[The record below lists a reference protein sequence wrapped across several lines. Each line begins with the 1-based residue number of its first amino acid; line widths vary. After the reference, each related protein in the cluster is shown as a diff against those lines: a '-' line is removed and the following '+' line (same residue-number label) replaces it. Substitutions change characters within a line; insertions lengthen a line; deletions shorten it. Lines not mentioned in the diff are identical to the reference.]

1 MKTLCRSVKML
12 IRANKGNLALF
23 YRPRLF
29 YQHPPV
35 NHIDPDGVKM
45 RPSTS
50 KLSLGDRKRR
60 ESVAGEGGLKRDSCS
75 RTVSQ
80 QQSRY
85 TQIPGC
91 AARLATLSKQTKRL
105 CAVWCYVNRRV
116 RLSSSKS
123 GSAYDK
129 HLPLGPVRSLSVV
142 AGLLPK
148 VAGVALH
155 NGAIGWAVRCY
166 QRSPTGEVKPIRAA
180 RSRLRAAN
188 SWPSEDISARVRVGV
203 TEDHAGRF
211 LQSQFV
217 CKHSCVQCMDAVSVS
232 GRTGFEE
239 WSKHTLSPFRAFCCD
254 TGLWSWLICI
264 LCFWKALPDK
274 EKLNVVIVNVQTTL
288 FDVDRLAE
296 HATNYTLYWRCA
308 LPI

>member
-23 YRPRLF
+23 YRPCLF

-50 KLSLGDRKRR
+50 KLGLGDRNRR
-60 ESVAGEGGLKRDSCS
+60 ESVAGEGELKRDSCS

-80 QQSRY
+80 QPSWY

-116 RLSSSKS
+116 RLSSKS

-129 HLPLGPVRSLSVV
+129 HLPLGLVRSLSVV

-155 NGAIGWAVRCY
+155 NGAISWAMRCY
-166 QRSPTGEVKPIRAA
+166 QRSPTGEVKPIQAA
-180 RSRLRAAN
+180 RSRL
-188 SWPSEDISARVRVGV
+188 
-203 TEDHAGRF
+203 
-211 LQSQFV
+211 
-217 CKHSCVQCMDAVSVS
+217 
-232 GRTGFEE
+232 
-239 WSKHTLSPFRAFCCD
+239 
-254 TGLWSWLICI
+254 
-264 LCFWKALPDK
+264 
-274 EKLNVVIVNVQTTL
+274 
-288 FDVDRLAE
+288 
-296 HATNYTLYWRCA
+296 
-308 LPI
+308 